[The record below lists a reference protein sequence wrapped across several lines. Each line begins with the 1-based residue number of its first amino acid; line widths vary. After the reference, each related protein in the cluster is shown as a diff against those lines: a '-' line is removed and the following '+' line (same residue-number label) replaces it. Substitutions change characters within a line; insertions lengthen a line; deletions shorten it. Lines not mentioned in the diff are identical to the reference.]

1 MKTLATVYR
10 KVKEEGVVL
19 RKGVGERPVTPR
31 PGFPGPVAPPGMAR
45 QGAVKPTQISLR
57 VAGHDVQ
64 GDLEAEARIATD
76 PEGLSKALAE
86 NPARFAWWATLEAL
100 AKAEAEEAGNAR
112 DALHAELF
120 SHYEAALSRTDTEGK
135 RAKATVGA
143 IEAAILN
150 AERYQAALTRVVAA
164 NKSAALLGVAR
175 RAMDHRKESLL
186 AVASNYRAELD
197 ARIRDQVREVRE
209 RMAMGRAT
217 R

>member
-1 MKTLATVYR
+1 M
-10 KVKEEGVVL
+10 VL
-19 RKGVGERPVTPR
+19 RKGAGERPTTPR
-31 PGFPGPVAPPGMAR
+31 PGFPGQGPVL
-45 QGAVKPTQISLR
+45 AVGGKAASEPLKPTQIHLR

-76 PEGLSKALAE
+76 SDGLSKALAE
-86 NPARFAWWATLEAL
+86 NPARFAWWATLEVL
-100 AKAEAEEAGNAR
+100 AKAEAEEVENAR

-120 SHYEAALSRTDTEGK
+120 SHYEAVLSRTDTEGK

-143 IEAAILN
+143 IEAAILK
-150 AERYQAALTRVVAA
+150 APQYQAALVKVTAA

-175 RAMDHRKESLL
+175 RAMEHRKESLL

-209 RMAMGRAT
+209 RMAAGRTA